1 MVAQKN
7 FGCGSSREHA
17 PLVIKCAGVSCVI
30 AETFARIFYRNAI
43 NIGLPTSFQIKLG
56 KSYMFVIGVDR
67 SGKLTISDSS
77 STNGSVAVTNKISA
91 TFDAFAW
98 NRFKIEFYVLDYE
111 AKTTAAKVYVNGE
124 LVFVSDTY
132 VSKESEATPTL
143 NYANASFYALNAT
156 DFTVSF
162 DNVKAYDLVKKYKA
176 ETPKYTN

>member
-1 MVAQKN
+1 MEFVLKPLENSITVSRIAN
-7 FGCGSSREHA
+7 VHFFEFASSYFTE
-17 PLVIKCAGVSCVI
+17 
-30 AETFARIFYRNAI
+30 N
-43 NIGLPTSFQIKLG
+43 
-56 KSYMFVIGVDR
+56 DR
-67 SGKLTISDSS
+67 HP
-77 STNGSVAVTNKISA
+77 
-91 TFDAFAW
+91 FC
-98 NRFKIEFYVLDYE
+98 
-111 AKTTAAKVYVNGE
+111 E